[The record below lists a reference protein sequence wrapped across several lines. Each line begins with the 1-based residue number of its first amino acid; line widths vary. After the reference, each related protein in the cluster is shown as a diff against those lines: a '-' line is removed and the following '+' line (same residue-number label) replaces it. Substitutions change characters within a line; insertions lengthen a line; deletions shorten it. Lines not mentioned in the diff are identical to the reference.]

1 MKIVVLN
8 GSPKGDASVT
18 MQYVHF
24 LQNQYPQHE
33 LKIINIAQRILS
45 IEKTNNSLDEIVDDI
60 KSADGILWAFPLY
73 YLLVHS
79 NYKRFIELIFER
91 GINEAFKDKYAVAL
105 STSIHFYD
113 HTAHNYINSIC
124 DDLEMKYVGSFSA
137 DMYDLFDEEKRKD
150 FTLFADSFFRA
161 IDNNIPVQKNY
172 NTLVYSDY
180 QYKPGSGEKKLD
192 IGDKKILVVTDST
205 DNKTNLGKM
214 INRFSES
221 FSQPAEVIDLNEVD
235 IKGGCLGCIQCGYDN
250 TCAYSGKDGYI
261 EFFNTKVRTADI
273 LVFAGTVTDR
283 YLSSRWKLFFDRSFF
298 MNHTPTLMEKQIGY
312 IVSGPLSQIP
322 NLRQILEA
330 WTELQLMNL
339 VDFITDESEDSS
351 QLDGLL
357 QGLAERLSQFS
368 EVNYI
373 KPNTFLGIGG
383 RKLFRDDIYTR
394 LRFPFRADYKFYKK
408 LGFFDFPQKEYK
420 VRISNAMMSLLVTIP
435 SMRKEIYQRRMI
447 TEMIKP
453 FQKFLKKS

>member
-91 GINEAFKDKYAVAL
+91 DINEAFKDKYAVAL

-124 DDLEMKYVGSFSA
+124 DDLDMKYVGSFSA